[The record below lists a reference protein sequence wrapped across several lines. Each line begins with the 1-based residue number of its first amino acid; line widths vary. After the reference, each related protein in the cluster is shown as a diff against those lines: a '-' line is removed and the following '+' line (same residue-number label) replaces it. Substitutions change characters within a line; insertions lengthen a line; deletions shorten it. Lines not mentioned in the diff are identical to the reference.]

1 MNLFVS
7 CVLFAALNILVPS
20 ANGVLVVTATAGT
33 ILAVA
38 GVAALAK
45 AKGLAIGAAA
55 GAASSRGRGKRQVS
69 WMFLSLRFYCY
80 LWNLF

>member
-20 ANGVLVVTATAGT
+20 ASGVLVVTATAGT

-55 GAASSRGRGKRQVS
+55 GAGSRRGKRQVS
-69 WMFLSLRFYCY
+69 LCFKSI
-80 LWNLF
+80 

>member
-20 ANGVLVVTATAGT
+20 ANAGT
-33 ILAVA
+33 VLAVA

-55 GAASSRGRGKRQVS
+55 GAASSRGRGKRQV
-69 WMFLSLRFYCY
+69 
-80 LWNLF
+80 NLVFIEL